1 MVKGFQMK
9 FNICLIQPS
18 RYIHSLALLEAAEY
32 VLYKIRKNGMDAEL
46 VANRMNQTGIN
57 IIFGAHI
64 DPSNVKIPKNSI
76 IFNTEQI
83 PENSVWIGNEYQ
95 KILNENYVWDYS
107 LKNLNCISHNNKN
120 LINFYYLS
128 ELSRVDLVNDKIYDL
143 LFYGSINERRKII
156 LEALEKS
163 GLKIKTIFGVY
174 AKARDQHFC
183 ECKAILNL
191 HFYESQ
197 IFQQIR
203 TFYPLINNLPVISEN
218 FPLDSAANI
227 YRDVIFTPNNQDFCK
242 YVADTLANY
251 EKFKKDS
258 ADKLELFR
266 ATEIFD
272 EFDVALSKTISFFKE
287 KQLIYT

>member
-1 MVKGFQMK
+1 M
-9 FNICLIQPS
+9 
-18 RYIHSLALLEAAEY
+18 
-32 VLYKIRKNGMDAEL
+32 
-46 VANRMNQTGIN
+46 
-57 IIFGAHI
+57 
-64 DPSNVKIPKNSI
+64 
-76 IFNTEQI
+76 
-83 PENSVWIGNEYQ
+83 
-95 KILNENYVWDYS
+95 
-107 LKNLNCISHNNKN
+107 
-120 LINFYYLS
+120 INFYYLS

-227 YRDVIFTPNNQDFCK
+227 YRDVIFTPNNQDFCE
-242 YVADTLANY
+242 YVKDTLDNH
-251 EKFKKDS
+251 EKFKTDTS
-258 ADKLELFR
+258 DKLALFR
-266 ATEIFD
+266 VTEKND
-272 EFDVALSKTISFFKE
+272 EFDHALSRAISYFKGNNISTS
-287 KQLIYT
+287 LH

>member
-1 MVKGFQMK
+1 LK
-9 FNICLIQPS
+9 FNICLIQPP

-32 VLYKIRKNGMDAEL
+32 VLYKIQKNGMDAEL

-76 IFNTEQI
+76 IFNTEQV

-95 KILNENYVWDYS
+95 KILNENYIWDYS

-128 ELSRVDLVNDKIYDL
+128 ELSRVRLENDKTYDL
-143 LFYGSINERRKII
+143 LFYGSINERRKLI
-156 LEALEKS
+156 LEGLEKS
-163 GLKIKTIFGVY
+163 GLKIKNIYGVY
-174 AKARDQHFC
+174 AKARDQHFSK
-183 ECKAILNL
+183 CKAILNL

-218 FPLDSAANI
+218 FPLDSAADI
-227 YRDVIFTPNNQDFCK
+227 YRDVIFTPNNQDFCE
-242 YVADTLANY
+242 YVTDTLANH

-258 ADKLELFR
+258 IDKLELFR
-266 ATEIFD
+266 TTEKFD
-272 EFDVALSKTISFFKE
+272 EFDIALSKTISFFKE
-287 KQLIYT
+287 KQLINT

>member
-1 MVKGFQMK
+1 MK
-9 FNICLIQPS
+9 FNICLIQPP

-32 VLYKIRKNGMDAEL
+32 VLYKIQKNGMDAEL

-76 IFNTEQI
+76 IFNTEQV

-95 KILNENYVWDYS
+95 KILNENYIWDYS

-128 ELSRVDLVNDKIYDL
+128 ELSRVRLENDKTYDL
-143 LFYGSINERRKII
+143 LFYGSINERRKLI
-156 LEALEKS
+156 LEGLEKS
-163 GLKIKTIFGVY
+163 GLKIKNIYGVY
-174 AKARDQHFC
+174 AKARDQHFSK
-183 ECKAILNL
+183 CKAILNL

-218 FPLDSAANI
+218 FPLDSAADI
-227 YRDVIFTPNNQDFCK
+227 YRDVIFTPNNQDFCE
-242 YVADTLANY
+242 YVTDTLANH

-258 ADKLELFR
+258 IDKLELFR
-266 ATEIFD
+266 TTEKFD
-272 EFDVALSKTISFFKE
+272 EFDIALSKTISFFKE
-287 KQLIYT
+287 KQLINT